1 MVRSLVPLGEIL
13 KKITPD
19 SRRSINDMW
28 NHPSHII
35 MRPMFWSALLM
46 SHFPIDVLFK
56 NLWAASS
63 SDIKKLIKTNILQV
77 GWKPVVQCVYWS
89 KMIKTSMFASEK
101 TFFCHKN
108 MLLSMDWFRGN
119 LQETIV
125 FSNHQIWFSCTIFP
139 WTTSANHANSK
150 LFPFFPPEKK
160 KNNILLY
167 LVGLYIYIT
176 HCFTKKIDPS
186 FPTCLLLVQ
195 NQHKIRFLLGTFSC
209 RFQSSSSR
217 RFCSKTS
224 RERSSQ
230 MIPGIEKTV
239 IITRPGKLTI
249 MRFYSDLMGFY
260 SDLMGFYSDLMACY
274 SDLMAF
280 YSDLMGY

>member
-1 MVRSLVPLGEIL
+1 
-13 KKITPD
+13 
-19 SRRSINDMW
+19 MW

-63 SDIKKLIKTNILQV
+63 SDIEKLIKTNILQV
-77 GWKPVVQCVYWS
+77 GWKPVVQCIYWS

-101 TFFCHKN
+101 TFFAIKKCYC
-108 MLLSMDWFRGN
+108 MDWFRGN

-160 KNNILLY
+160 NLAISCWFIYIYNALLY
-167 LVGLYIYIT
+167 QKNWPVVCNMSSLGSKPAQNSFFAGHLQL
-176 HCFTKKIDPS
+176 S
-186 FPTCLLLVQ
+186 FPVILFTA
-195 NQHKIRFLLGTFSC
+195 FL
-209 RFQSSSSR
+209 FQ
-217 RFCSKTS
+217 
-224 RERSSQ
+224 
-230 MIPGIEKTV
+230 
-239 IITRPGKLTI
+239 
-249 MRFYSDLMGFY
+249 DLEGAVESNDPRDRKNCDHY
-260 SDLMGFYSDLMACY
+260 PAW
-274 SDLMAF
+274 
-280 YSDLMGY
+280 